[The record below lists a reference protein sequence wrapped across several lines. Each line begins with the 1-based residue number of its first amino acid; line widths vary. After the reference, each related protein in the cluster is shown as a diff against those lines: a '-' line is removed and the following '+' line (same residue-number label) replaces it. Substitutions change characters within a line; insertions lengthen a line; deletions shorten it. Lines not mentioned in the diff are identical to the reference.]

1 MVSVIAVITCAGYAS
16 RLWPLTKDTPKPLLE
31 VKGRPILEH
40 IINKILELPEVV
52 RICVVTNDK
61 FYGRFAEWLGQ
72 KKFPVPVKLVND
84 GTRGNDDR
92 LGQVGDIHFALE
104 SENPGGDLAVLAG
117 DNLFN
122 FSLLPAYELLRKTG
136 NVVNPVWESKS
147 YEDARESG
155 SVVLG
160 ADGSFSEFMEK
171 SPSPKST
178 LLSLGIYFFPAQK
191 VPLIKR
197 YIKERNNPDKMGY
210 FMTWLMEREK
220 VFGHVYRQKWFDI
233 GRIES
238 LEQARKEFT

>member
-1 MVSVIAVITCAGYAS
+1 MMAVITCAGYAS

-40 IINKILELPEVV
+40 IINRVLELPEVG
-52 RICVVTNDK
+52 RICIVTNDR
-61 FYGRFAEWLGQ
+61 FYGRFTDWLSRKQ
-72 KKFPVPVKLVND
+72 FPVPVKVIND
-84 GTRGNDDR
+84 GTRENDDR

-104 SENPGGDLAVLAG
+104 SENPSGDLVVLAG

-136 NVVNPVWESKS
+136 QAVNPVWESGS
-147 YEDARESG
+147 YEAARESG

-160 ADGSFSEFMEK
+160 DDGSFMDFMEK

-178 LLSLGIYFFPAQK
+178 LLSLGIYFFPAHK
-191 VPLIKR
+191 IPLIRR
-197 YIKERNNPDKMGY
+197 YIEENNNPDKMGY
-210 FMTWLMEREK
+210 FITWLMKHEK
-220 VFGHVYRQKWFDI
+220 VFGHVYLEKWFDI

-238 LEQARKEFT
+238 LEQARKEFS